1 MALQVTARP
10 YAGEPDLERVSA
22 MLDVCES
29 IDRMGLRRTPDEL
42 RTGFHDPAVDPAHDI
57 QLWEDAG
64 GRVVG
69 YGLVEVNRGDT
80 LEGTLRFRVHPAVR
94 AHNLDAQVIAW
105 AESRMRALA
114 AAQSIPARLLSMAR
128 DDDKR
133 RKYALEQHHY
143 KAVRYFFQLE
153 RSLAAPIAKP
163 QFPPGFRLR
172 QADPAQD
179 AEVWIAM
186 FNQTFVDH
194 WNHHDLTPEEYR
206 HQRQTD
212 PGYTPQHDL
221 IAIAPDGTFAA
232 LCWSIINR
240 TEIARSGRKQA
251 LLHQIGTRRGFRKIG
266 LGRAM
271 LLAALRALKEDGME
285 SVRLYVDADNP
296 TGATRLYDSAGFQK
310 VFMLITYAKDVTA

>member
-1 MALQVTARP
+1 MPPQVTARP
-10 YAGEPDLERVSA
+10 YVGEPDLERVSA
-22 MLDVCES
+22 MLDACES
-29 IDRMGLRRTPDEL
+29 VDRMGLRRTPDEL
-42 RTGFHDPAVDPAHDI
+42 RAGFHDPAVDPAHDI
-57 QLWEDAG
+57 QLWEDEG

-69 YGLVEVNRGDT
+69 YGLVEVKKGDV

-94 AHNLDAQVIAW
+94 AHNLDAQVMTW
-105 AESRMRALA
+105 AESRMGEI
-114 AAQSIPARLLSMAR
+114 AQNGAARLLSMAR

-133 RKYALEQHHY
+133 RKYVLEQHHY
-143 KAVRYFFQLE
+143 QPVRYFYQLE
-153 RSLAAPIAKP
+153 RSLTRPINEP
-163 QFPPGFRLR
+163 QFPPGFTLR
-172 QADPAQD
+172 QADPTQD
-179 AEVWIAM
+179 AEAWIAM
-186 FNQTFVDH
+186 FNQTFIDH
-194 WNHHDLTPEEYR
+194 WDHHDLTLEEYQ

-212 PGYTPQHDL
+212 PGYTPKHDL

-271 LLAALRALKEDGME
+271 LLAALHALKEDGME

-296 TGATRLYDSAGFQK
+296 TGATQLYDSAGFQK
-310 VFMLITYAKDVTA
+310 VFMLITYAKDVNA